1 LRPLHRRRIWDFD
14 FGPRQFTLIVSKHGQ
29 WAMRYLGSLLVVLV
43 LAATGSAAAGNSTPA
58 PQEATS
64 LKEAEMMSAV
74 SRDAFN
80 ARTAR
85 LTRAALEGQ
94 QADTLTREELVSI
107 LVLMSLQQ
115 APSRH
120 PS

>member
-1 LRPLHRRRIWDFD
+1 
-14 FGPRQFTLIVSKHGQ
+14 
-29 WAMRYLGSLLVVLV
+29 
-43 LAATGSAAAGNSTPA
+43 
-58 PQEATS
+58 
-64 LKEAEMMSAV
+64 MMSAV